1 MQSIFSRS
9 PWKREAVVP
18 IRRATLGQSSPN
30 CEPTPEGGVRC
41 SDGTYHP
48 PGCPNTPGSGI
59 PAAAPTPGA
68 TVPLIVAG
76 VAAAAAAGYAFLSGH
91 QHELGVEPSFESAY
105 PEAVAQLTSIADKI
119 NSERANDAYF
129 FSKYIEASKRR
140 QDLVFVEGNAE
151 KVLAEQERIWN
162 ATHSNSEEFL
172 AAQGAYD
179 KAVRDKAFAAEQMKD
194 TRDGI
199 NTVAY
204 NILTLRSKA
213 EAVISQLP
221 AEVQSQAWKL
231 IDPCSFKKTMEG
243 HRYRVVN
250 R

>member
-1 MQSIFSRS
+1 M
-9 PWKREAVVP
+9 
-18 IRRATLGQSSPN
+18 
-30 CEPTPEGGVRC
+30 
-41 SDGTYHP
+41 
-48 PGCPNTPGSGI
+48 
-59 PAAAPTPGA
+59 
-68 TVPLIVAG
+68 
-76 VAAAAAAGYAFLSGH
+76 SGH
-91 QHELGVEPSFESAY
+91 QHELGVEPAFENAY
-105 PEAVAQLTSIADKI
+105 PEAAAQLTSIADKI

-162 ATHSNSEEFL
+162 ATHSNSEAFL
-172 AAQGAYD
+172 AAQAAYD
-179 KAVRDKAFAAEQMKD
+179 KAVSDKAFAAEQMKD

-221 AEVQSQAWKL
+221 AEAQSQAWKL

-243 HRYRVVN
+243 PRYLVIN